1 MHVLIN
7 DLMYIL
13 FEILMHV
20 FIYVLI
26 HISMFGNVCIED
38 LITEM
43 EPSLS
48 VYVPSVVFVIV
59 LACVFV
65 PLQSTV

>member
-7 DLMYIL
+7 DLMYVL

-26 HISMFGNVCIED
+26 YISMFGNVCIED

-48 VYVPSVVFVIV
+48 VHVPSFGIV